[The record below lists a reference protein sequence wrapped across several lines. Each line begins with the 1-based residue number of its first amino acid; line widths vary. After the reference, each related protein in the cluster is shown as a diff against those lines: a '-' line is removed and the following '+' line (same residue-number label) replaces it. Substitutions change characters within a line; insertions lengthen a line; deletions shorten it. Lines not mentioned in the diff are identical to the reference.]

1 MLLDHFNAF
10 RGKKEKKP
18 KTNLL
23 RFPQKCNW
31 MLGVEF
37 ATKWVGRWIAS
48 KLSSKNPFDI
58 CSY

>member
-10 RGKKEKKP
+10 REKK
-18 KTNLL
+18 KKKNKSALL
-23 RFPQKCNW
+23 STKECNW